1 MGASFAVILIVT
13 MIWGAIGGFAP
24 LFVPRRD
31 DRNVIQVMLR
41 LIAVSCYAIWLFT
54 YMAQMNPLFGPQL
67 DGISKNFIQRSW
79 A

>member
-13 MIWGAIGGFAP
+13 MIWGAIGGVAP